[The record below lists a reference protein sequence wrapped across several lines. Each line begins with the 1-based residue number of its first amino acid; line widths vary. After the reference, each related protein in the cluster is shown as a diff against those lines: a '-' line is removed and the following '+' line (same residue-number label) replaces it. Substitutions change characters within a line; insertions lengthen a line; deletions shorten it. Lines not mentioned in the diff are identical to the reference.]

1 MEYVKWIDS
10 GFSLRSDIWQDI
22 EDIAELLK
30 DNKTVETVGFKV
42 YEDLDWLVLVQSK
55 NEIDNG
61 PNLYRGGYFIYK
73 KNIVERKALE

>member
-10 GFSLRSDIWQDI
+10 GFSLRSDIWQNV
-22 EDIAELLK
+22 EDIIDLLK

-42 YEDLDWLVLVQSK
+42 YEDLDWLVLVQSI
-55 NEIDNG
+55 NETDDG
-61 PNLYRGGYFIYK
+61 SLYRGGYFIYK

>member
-42 YEDLDWLVLVQSK
+42 YEDLDWLVLVQSI
-55 NEIDNG
+55 NETENG
-61 PNLYRGGYFIYK
+61 LLYRGGYFIYK